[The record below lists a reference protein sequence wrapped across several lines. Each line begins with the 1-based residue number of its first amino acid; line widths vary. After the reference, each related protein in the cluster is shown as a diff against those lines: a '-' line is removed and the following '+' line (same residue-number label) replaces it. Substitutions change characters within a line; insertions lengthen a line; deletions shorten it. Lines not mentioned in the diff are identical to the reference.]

1 MKAFDMLRYAVYVLV
16 ELVKGSF
23 ALGRDIATPG
33 LSVDPAIVE
42 LPLRCATDAEIAVF
56 SSSITITPGTLVAG
70 TAAARWDEP
79 ATLFVHCLYARDV
92 DAVVA
97 DLRDMESRLLTAT
110 RGRGQVP
117 PVPQDP
123 VRRRGES

>member
-42 LPLRCATDAEIAVF
+42 LPLRCATDAEIAR
-56 SSSITITPGTLVAG
+56 IRKLVPYDVELYEIAREKLRLQL
-70 TAAARWDEP
+70 AAA
-79 ATLFVHCLYARDV
+79 A
-92 DAVVA
+92 
-97 DLRDMESRLLTAT
+97 
-110 RGRGQVP
+110 
-117 PVPQDP
+117 
-123 VRRRGES
+123 